1 MALKQRFAS
10 VLAVDAHTIASCVFL
25 RGGEGRKW
33 VSSEVVVG
41 QVKQEMVT
49 SGLHGMNLK
58 LFEANCISDTLDNYG
73 AVFDVSEK

>member
-1 MALKQRFAS
+1 M
-10 VLAVDAHTIASCVFL
+10 
-25 RGGEGRKW
+25 
-33 VSSEVVVG
+33 SSEVVVG